1 LPKLVKVETPVG
13 HARQLSRFALAPD
26 PDYRPGHPGLSQ
38 YPGEGDLCGAP
49 RASLA
54 DRAECRSKRSEVEGG
69 EGVTPA
75 EIVRVER
82 IDVERVRE
90 EATGKRRPREHADPM
105 LLRQRQDFSLGAAV
119 QEAVL
124 VLQRGH
130 GADREGPLD
139 RLRGMVRDPSV
150 AHLAL

>member
-26 PDYRPGHPGLSQ
+26 PDYRAGHPGLSQ

-49 RASLA
+49 RAPLA
-54 DRAECRSKRSEVEGG
+54 DRAECRSKRCEVEGG

-105 LLRQRQDFSLGAAV
+105 LLRQRQDFSLGSANARPTISS
-119 QEAVL
+119 A
-124 VLQRGH
+124 RPH
-130 GADREGPLD
+130 P
-139 RLRGMVRDPSV
+139 
-150 AHLAL
+150 